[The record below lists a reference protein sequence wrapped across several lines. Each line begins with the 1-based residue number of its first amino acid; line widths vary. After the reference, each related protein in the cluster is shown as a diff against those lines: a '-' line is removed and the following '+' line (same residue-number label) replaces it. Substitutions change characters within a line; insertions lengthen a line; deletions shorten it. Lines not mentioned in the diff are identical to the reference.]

1 MSNTRSL
8 LRLGLSILAGAGVVL
23 AAVAY
28 LAVAS
33 APGLPDPAA
42 RSRIEQN
49 RTRLRA
55 LAAATAEPER
65 FDTLLAS
72 FAATSSSGPEDLRI
86 AVSEIERLRAAERA
100 GRVKTGELESALTDL
115 SARLDALETP
125 RREPLPMLAAVGAA
139 SAALLL
145 GFTLTAVALRR
156 YSRER
161 EAVAIIVD
169 LEPGLAHSGRLPDSV
184 RRRVYDERLA
194 ALRSRERPAAPSPS
208 EPPLPE
214 ASPRDCSGTGFGL
227 IEIPRALL
235 DLEDIDTAL

>member
-1 MSNTRSL
+1 MRNTRNL
-8 LRLGLSILAGAGVVL
+8 LRLGLATLAGAGVVL
-23 AAVAY
+23 AALAY

-33 APGLPDPAA
+33 FPGIDDPAA

-72 FAATSSSGPEDLRI
+72 FAATSSSGPEDLRL

-100 GRVKTGELESALTDL
+100 GKVKTGELESAVTDL

-125 RREPLPMLAAVGAA
+125 RHEPLPMLSAVAAA

-145 GFTLTAVALRR
+145 GFTMTAVALRR
-156 YSRER
+156 YARER

-169 LEPGLAHSGRLPDSV
+169 LEPALAHSGRLPDSV

-194 ALRSRERPAAPSPS
+194 ALRSRERPVALSPA

-214 ASPRDCSGTGFGL
+214 ASPRDCSGPGFGL
-227 IEIPRALL
+227 IEIPPALL
-235 DLEDIDTAL
+235 DLEDIDRAL